1 MTKKKLLE
9 LRLRICMVAMVIA
22 IILGVLLAPL
32 QLSKPNAVLKV
43 NHDREQI
50 INAARTELMLSKTQ
64 KEMSYRMHGKP
75 LGKIKDPEE
84 EAIKQAYQENVSRS
98 RGINLLE
105 EYPLKGTA
113 GNKTLFEMKLKEKP
127 KVKSKTKTLSES
139 FKKGFGSSKDG
150 ESKKENDE

>member
-9 LRLRICMVAMVIA
+9 LHLRICMVAMVIA
-22 IILGVLLAPL
+22 IILGVFLAPL
-32 QLSKPNAVLKV
+32 QLSKPNAVLKI

-64 KEMSYRMHGKP
+64 KEMSYRVNVKP
-75 LGKIKDPEE
+75 LGKIKNLKED
-84 EAIKQAYQENVSRS
+84 AMKQAYHEHVSRK

-105 EYPLKGTA
+105 DYPIKGTA
-113 GNKTLFEMKLKEKP
+113 GNKTLFEMKLKEKA

-139 FKKGFGSSKDG
+139 FMNGFGSSNED
-150 ESKKENDE
+150 ETKKEE